1 MKIRWF
7 YKQFTVY
14 MLFIDTLWRFFPLLF
29 RSWPTVVRLRVRCV
43 TVCWGRPR
51 NELQL
56 FSAHERSAAATVLQ
70 TCEPSRPP
78 VPAGWAVCLRLVT
91 HSLLLLMLLL
101 LLLLLLPGTAWAARA
116 MGMSELQ
123 FNSTRQKGLE
133 TERLYFKDATYH
145 AHTRNTYIYFELFTF
160 FCSDNID
167 IIAPI
172 KCKRRML

>member
-91 HSLLLLMLLL
+91 HSLLFSS
-101 LLLLLLPGTAWAARA
+101 PAAIPLAAPASRLSLGRA
-116 MGMSELQ
+116 SDGNVRTSIQ
-123 FNSTRQKGLE
+123 FNAAK
-133 TERLYFKDATYH
+133 RLRNGTFIFQRRNLPYTYKKYLH
-145 AHTRNTYIYFELFTF
+145 LFQTIYILF
-160 FCSDNID
+160 
-167 IIAPI
+167 
-172 KCKRRML
+172 

>member
-91 HSLLLLMLLL
+91 HSLLLPLT
-101 LLLLLLPGTAWAARA
+101 LLLPGSAWARA

-123 FNSTRQKGLE
+123 FKTTRQKGFE
-133 TERLYFKDATYH
+133 TQRLFYKDATYL
-145 AHTRNTYIYFELFTF
+145 IQYF
-160 FCSDNID
+160 SDIS
-167 IIAPI
+167 
-172 KCKRRML
+172 RLQVFL